1 MSYKVFSSII
11 FGVFFIGVS
20 VGYVLGYY
28 IYKNINY
35 NYLFYLSALFMGIG
49 CFLLIYGSNNLGYGS
64 YTNEI
69 INYTTEINK
78 TLDPVMFVKELN
90 NQESFMKNSNYK
102 GNNPQCIICM
112 YEFEDDNISLYIN

>member
-49 CFLLIYGSNNLGYGS
+49 CFLLIYGSIVLHGKKNN
-64 YTNEI
+64 
-69 INYTTEINK
+69 
-78 TLDPVMFVKELN
+78 D
-90 NQESFMKNSNYK
+90 
-102 GNNPQCIICM
+102 
-112 YEFEDDNISLYIN
+112 